1 MRLLAPFSVRQKLLA
16 VVLLTTLTA
25 LLVAIAVMVGFDLRN
40 YRQSL
45 ISDMPTQADL
55 LGRTTAPALTFDDP
69 RVAQENLELLHY
81 RPQIRAAA
89 IYNARGKIFASYS
102 GTDGREV
109 PKLPEADVTR
119 IEGNELVL
127 FKRIVDSREIL
138 GTVYLRADYELY
150 DRLVGYLGIAA
161 IVAAIAML
169 VAYVLSRQLQHIVTS
184 PLLAIAEVAREVT
197 EKRAFSLRAPKLS
210 KDEIGMLAES
220 FNTMLAEI
228 ERATRDL
235 QASNE
240 VLGREI
246 AEHNRAE
253 QEILR
258 LNRELEQRVK
268 ERTAQLEYTNG
279 ELEAFCYSVSH
290 DLRAPLRAIDGF
302 SQALL
307 EDFPKDVPEEARRYL
322 SRIRSSTQRM
332 GQLIEDLLNLS
343 RVSRGSLERRDA
355 DISEL
360 ARQVVTELQTREPQ
374 RKVDISVWDGMRANA
389 DSRLLRAALENL
401 IGNAWKFSS
410 KTDKPRIEIGSLSD
424 DGRAVFYVRDNGAG
438 FDMAYANKLFGAFQ
452 RLHSGNEYQG
462 TGIGLATV
470 QRIVHRHGGRI
481 RSDFSMPD
489 FDGLAALK
497 IARDFAPRVPFI
509 FVSGTIGEERAIEA
523 IRLGATDYVLKDNL
537 RRLGTALRRALA
549 EARDRERVRAAEE
562 ERARLVEILEAT
574 SDYVGMSDPQGRR
587 IYLNAAGRKLTGVP
601 EHPAQGALSP
611 EIHPGWVR
619 EIIQSEALPAAA
631 RDGLWQGETAML
643 NSEGKEIPVSQV
655 VIAHRAPDGGIRFF
669 STIARDI
676 SERK

>member
-1 MRLLAPFSVRQKLLA
+1 VRRLIAPLSVRQKLLA

-45 ISDMPTQADL
+45 ISDMTTQADL

-69 RVAQENLELLHY
+69 RVAQENLELLRY

-89 IYNARGKIFASYS
+89 IYNARGKIFARYS
-102 GTDGREV
+102 NKGEAEL
-109 PKLPEADVTR
+109 PKLPEADGTR
-119 IEGNELVL
+119 IEGDELVL
-127 FKRIVDSREIL
+127 FKRVVDNREIL

-184 PLLAIAEVAREVT
+184 PLLAIANIAREVT
-197 EKRAFSLRAPKLS
+197 EKRTFSLRAPKLS
-210 KDEIGMLAES
+210 RDEIGMLAES

-235 QASNE
+235 EASNE

-258 LNRELEQRVK
+258 LNAELEQRVK

-302 SQALL
+302 GQALM
-307 EDFPKDVPEEARRYL
+307 EDFPKDVSEEAQRYL

-343 RVSRGSLERRDA
+343 RVSRGGLERRDA
-355 DISEL
+355 DVSEL
-360 ARQVVTELQTREPQ
+360 ARQVVNDLQSREPQ
-374 RKVDISVWDGMRANA
+374 RKVDISIWDGMRASA

-401 IGNAWKFSS
+401 IGNAWKFSA

-438 FDMAYANKLFGAFQ
+438 FDMAYADKLFGAFQ

-481 RSDFSMPD
+481 WADAKPGKGAAFYFTLESDGVEKAGHDM
-489 FDGLAALK
+489 
-497 IARDFAPRVPFI
+497 
-509 FVSGTIGEERAIEA
+509 
-523 IRLGATDYVLKDNL
+523 
-537 RRLGTALRRALA
+537 A
-549 EARDRERVRAAEE
+549 EAQA
-562 ERARLVEILEAT
+562 
-574 SDYVGMSDPQGRR
+574 
-587 IYLNAAGRKLTGVP
+587 
-601 EHPAQGALSP
+601 
-611 EIHPGWVR
+611 
-619 EIIQSEALPAAA
+619 
-631 RDGLWQGETAML
+631 
-643 NSEGKEIPVSQV
+643 
-655 VIAHRAPDGGIRFF
+655 
-669 STIARDI
+669 
-676 SERK
+676 